1 MSSGLETRATTL
13 DLDDLV
19 GLAWS
24 GRIRVPHFQRDFR
37 WTRQD
42 VIRLLDSVVKRYP
55 VGGLLLWRRP
65 APAQRLTLGALRIDA
80 PQVDQALWV
89 VDGQQRVTSLAN
101 ALHPDGAR
109 DPRFDL
115 GCDVR
120 DDRIVSRP
128 GTDDPYV
135 IPLPTLFDLAK
146 VLDWFATHP
155 EVGDYRNRAFELAKH
170 LRQFAIPA
178 YQVVQD
184 DTRVL
189 RDIFDRMNSY
199 GKRLSRA
206 EIFSALNAGDESDA
220 EHTLSI
226 DQIADHVEDES
237 GFGRVDADTVLR
249 AILAR
254 RGPDVHREI
263 RLEFD
268 DDNRR
273 GDLEFRNEDRD
284 SAFAAGEEAL
294 VRAVRF
300 LQSIGVPHVTLLAY
314 RYLLVVLTRVFAHH
328 PDPDPANL
336 RLLGRWYWRA
346 AVLGPEIFK
355 GSATG
360 AVRIL
365 CTRVDPADLSGS
377 IRDLL
382 GALDERQVKVDERQV
397 KVDERQVKIPE
408 LRRFR
413 TNEASAKITLCS
425 WWELGPRSPDTGV
438 QFELSQLTEALIDRA
453 TAADAVAVF
462 VARRFVPEPYR
473 LWASNRALVPVLIEP
488 ANGVS
493 GAFLQRPFDVAEDIW
508 AQVLQ
513 SHSIS
518 PESERHLA
526 AGDTVAFLESRRMDL
541 QRVLGSFLARKC
553 EWGFENTPP
562 LHELLIEDLD
572 GAGDDDAA

>member
-1 MSSGLETRATTL
+1 MSRGLETRPGATTL

-19 GLAWS
+19 ELAWS
-24 GRIRVPHFQRDFR
+24 GQIRVPHFQRDFR

-42 VIRLLDSVVKRYP
+42 VIRLFDSIVKRYP
-55 VGGLLLWRRP
+55 VGSLLLWRRP
-65 APAQRLTLGALRIDA
+65 APAQRLILGALRIDA

-109 DPRFDL
+109 DPRFNL
-115 GCDVR
+115 GYDVR
-120 DDRIVSRP
+120 DDQIMNRP

-155 EVGDYRNRAFELAKH
+155 EVGDYRSKAFELAKH
-170 LRQFAIPA
+170 LRQFSIPA

-184 DTRVL
+184 DTIVL
-189 RDIFDRMNSY
+189 RNIFDRMNNY

-220 EHTLSI
+220 EYTLTI
-226 DQIADHVEDES
+226 GQIADHVEDQA
-237 GFGRVDADTVLR
+237 GFGRIDADTVLR

-268 DDNRR
+268 DNNRR
-273 GDLEFRNEDRD
+273 GDLEFRKEDRD
-284 SAFAAGEEAL
+284 SAFAAGEEAM

-300 LQSIGVPHVTLLAY
+300 LQSIGVPHVALLAY

-328 PDPDPANL
+328 PEPDPANL

-355 GSATG
+355 GGTTG

-365 CTRVDPADLSGS
+365 CARVDPSDLSGS

-382 GALDERQVKVDERQV
+382 GALDDHQE
-397 KVDERQVKIPE
+397 KIPE

-413 TNEASAKITLCS
+413 TNEASAKIILCS
-425 WWELGPRSPDTGV
+425 WWERGPRRPDTGDPFD
-438 QFELSQLTEALIDRA
+438 QPQLTEALLDRA
-453 TAADAVAVF
+453 TAADAVGVF

-473 LWASNRALVPVLIEP
+473 LWASNRALVPVLTEP
-488 ANGVS
+488 AAEVA
-493 GAFLQRPFDVAEDIW
+493 GAFLQRPFDVPEDTW
-508 AQVLQ
+508 AQVLH

-518 PESERHLA
+518 AESERHLA
-526 AGDTVAFLESRRMDL
+526 AGDTVAFLQSRQADL
-541 QRVLGSFLARKC
+541 QQVLESFLRRKC

-562 LHELLIEDLD
+562 LHELLIEDLN
-572 GAGDDDAA
+572 GEGDDDAA

>member
-1 MSSGLETRATTL
+1 MSSGLETRPGATTL

-19 GLAWS
+19 ELAWS
-24 GRIRVPHFQRDFR
+24 GQIRVPHFQRDFR

-42 VIRLLDSVVKRYP
+42 VIRLFDSVVKRYP
-55 VGGLLLWRRP
+55 VGSLLLWRQS
-65 APAQRLTLGALRIDA
+65 ALAQRLTLGALRINA

-115 GCDVR
+115 GYDVR
-120 DDRIVSRP
+120 DDRIVNRP

-155 EVGDYRNRAFELAKH
+155 EVGDYRGKAFELAKH
-170 LRQFAIPA
+170 LRQFTIPA

-184 DTRVL
+184 DTLVL
-189 RDIFDRMNSY
+189 RDIFDRMNNY

-206 EIFSALNAGDESDA
+206 EIFSALTAGRESDA
-220 EHTLSI
+220 EHILTI
-226 DQIADHVEDES
+226 DQIADHVGEQL

-294 VRAVRF
+294 VRAVRL
-300 LQSIGVPHVTLLAY
+300 LQSMGVPHVALLAY

-328 PDPDPANL
+328 PEPGPANL

-355 GSATG
+355 GSTTG

-365 CTRVDPADLSGS
+365 CTKVDPGDLSGS
-377 IRDLL
+377 VRDLL
-382 GALDERQVKVDERQV
+382 DALDDHQMSLPD
-397 KVDERQVKIPE
+397 

-425 WWELGPRSPDTGV
+425 WWERGPRSPDTGGLFD
-438 QFELSQLTEALIDRA
+438 QPQLAEALIERG

-462 VARRFVPEPYR
+462 VARRFVPERYR
-473 LWASNRALVPVLIEP
+473 LWAANRVLVPVLTEP
-488 ANGVS
+488 ATEVS
-493 GAFLQRPFDVAEDIW
+493 GAFLQRPFDMPEDTW
-508 AQVLQ
+508 QQVLD

-518 PESERHLA
+518 TESGSQLA
-526 AGDTVAFLESRRMDL
+526 AGDTVAFLRSRQADL
-541 QRVLGSFLARKC
+541 QHVLESFLRRKC

-562 LHELLIEDLD
+562 LHELLIEDLN
-572 GAGDDDAA
+572 GEGDDDAA

>member
-1 MSSGLETRATTL
+1 MSSGLETRPGATTL
-13 DLDDLV
+13 GLDDLV
-19 GLAWS
+19 ELAWS
-24 GRIRVPHFQRDFR
+24 GHIRVPHFQRDFR

-42 VIRLLDSVVKRYP
+42 VIRLIDSIVKRYP
-55 VGGLLLWRRP
+55 VGSLLLWRRP
-65 APAQRLTLGALRIDA
+65 APAQRLTLGALQINA

-89 VDGQQRVTSLAN
+89 VDGQQRVSSLAN
-101 ALHPDGAR
+101 ALHPDGAQ
-109 DPRFDL
+109 DPRFNL
-115 GCDVR
+115 GYDMR
-120 DDRIVSRP
+120 DDRIVNCP
-128 GTDDPYV
+128 VTDDPYV
-135 IPLPTLFDLAK
+135 IPLPIVFDLTK

-155 EVGDYRNRAFELAKH
+155 EVADYRNRAFELTKH
-170 LRQFAIPA
+170 LRQFSIPV

-184 DTRVL
+184 DTDVL
-189 RDIFDRMNSY
+189 RDIFDRMNNY

-206 EIFSALNAGDESDA
+206 EIFSALNAGRESDA
-220 EHTLSI
+220 EHTLTI
-226 DQIADHVEDES
+226 AQIADHVDDQL

-300 LQSIGVPHVTLLAY
+300 LQSVGVPHVALLAY
-314 RYLLVVLTRVFAHH
+314 RYLLVVLTRMFAHH
-328 PDPDPANL
+328 PELDPANL

-355 GSATG
+355 GSTTG

-365 CTRVDPADLSGS
+365 CTKIDPSDLSGS
-377 IRDLL
+377 VRDLL
-382 GALDERQVKVDERQV
+382 GALDGHQVKL
-397 KVDERQVKIPE
+397 PE

-425 WWELGPRSPDTGV
+425 WWERGPRSPDTGDLFD
-438 QFELSQLTEALIDRA
+438 QSQLAEALIDRA
-453 TAADAVAVF
+453 TAADVVAVF

-473 LWASNRALVPVLIEP
+473 LWAANRALVPVLAEP
-488 ANGVS
+488 TTEVA
-493 GAFLQRPFDVAEDIW
+493 GAFLQCLFDMPEDTW
-508 AQVLQ
+508 TQVLL

-518 PESERHLA
+518 PESGRHLA
-526 AGDTVAFLESRRMDL
+526 AGDTVNFLRSRQADLQQVLES
-541 QRVLGSFLARKC
+541 FLRRKC

-572 GAGDDDAA
+572 GEGNDDAA

>member
-1 MSSGLETRATTL
+1 MSSGLETRPGATTI

-19 GLAWS
+19 KLTWS
-24 GRIRVPHFQRDFR
+24 GHIRVAHFQRDFC
-37 WTRQD
+37 WTSHD
-42 VIRLLDSVVKRYP
+42 VIRLFDSVIKRYP
-55 VGGLLLWRRP
+55 VGTLLFWRRP
-65 APAQRLTLGALRIDA
+65 APAKRLILGALQIDA

-101 ALHPDGAR
+101 ALHPDGAL

-115 GCDVR
+115 GYDMR
-120 DDRIVSRP
+120 DDRIVNRP
-128 GTDDPYV
+128 GTDDPCV

-155 EVGDYRNRAFELAKH
+155 EVSDDRSKAFELAKH

-184 DTRVL
+184 DTHVL
-189 RDIFDRMNSY
+189 SDIFDRMNNY
-199 GKRLSRA
+199 GKRLNRA
-206 EIFSALNAGDESDA
+206 KIFSALNAGSKFDVED
-220 EHTLSI
+220 TLTV
-226 DQIADHVEDES
+226 DQIADHVEDQTS
-237 GFGRVDADTVLR
+237 FCRIDAGTVLHG
-249 AILAR
+249 ILAR
-254 RGPDVHREI
+254 RGPDVQREV

-294 VRAVRF
+294 LRAVRF
-300 LQSIGVPHVTLLAY
+300 LQAIGVPHIALLAY

-328 PDPDPANL
+328 HEPDPATL
-336 RLLGRWYWRA
+336 RLLARWYWRA

-355 GSATG
+355 GGTTG

-365 CTRVDPADLSGS
+365 CMKVDPSDLSASTRG
-377 IRDLL
+377 LL
-382 GALDERQVKVDERQV
+382 DALEDHPAKL
-397 KVDERQVKIPE
+397 PE

-425 WWELGPRSPDTGV
+425 WWELGPRSPDTGAP
-438 QFELSQLTEALIDRA
+438 FELPQLTEALIDRA
-453 TAADAVAVF
+453 TAADVVPVF
-462 VARRFVPEPYR
+462 IARRFVPEPYR
-473 LWASNRALVPVLIEP
+473 FWASNRVLVPVLSEP
-488 ANGVS
+488 VTAVS
-493 GAFLQRPFDVAEDIW
+493 GAFLQRPFDVPEETW
-508 AQVLQ
+508 VQVLR
-513 SHSIS
+513 SHVIS
-518 PESERHLA
+518 TESARQLV
-526 AGDTVAFLESRRMDL
+526 AGNAEAFLLSRQADL
-541 QRVLGSFLARKC
+541 QRVLESFLQRTC

-572 GAGDDDAA
+572 EEGDDDAA